1 MDSITTKEE
10 FDRVYRI
17 GDAYQFVDYQENGF
31 VDSINYQREDGTSS
45 VDNTVYEEPIRAA
58 EHILNL
64 SGGTGRLDGQSVYQA
79 MVWYT
84 FADGSEVMI
93 PMYQANYDVETE
105 TRTGDPL
112 WIVDTAV
119 WNAGAP

>member
-1 MDSITTKEE
+1 MDYK
-10 FDRVYRI
+10 
-17 GDAYQFVDYQENGF
+17 ENGF
-31 VDSINYQREDGTSS
+31 VDAINYQREDGTSS

-64 SGGTGRLDGQSVYQA
+64 SGGTGSLEGQSVYQA
-79 MVWYT
+79 MVRYT

-93 PMYQANYDVETE
+93 PMYQANYDVETGTSMDE
-105 TRTGDPL
+105 PL